1 MWKRAHVRQTVNNTM
16 AHAYW
21 QIGRLIIDDEQL
33 GNTRY

>member
-1 MWKRAHVRQTVNNTM
+1 M

-33 GNTRY
+33 GNTRYWVIENNFLQQNI